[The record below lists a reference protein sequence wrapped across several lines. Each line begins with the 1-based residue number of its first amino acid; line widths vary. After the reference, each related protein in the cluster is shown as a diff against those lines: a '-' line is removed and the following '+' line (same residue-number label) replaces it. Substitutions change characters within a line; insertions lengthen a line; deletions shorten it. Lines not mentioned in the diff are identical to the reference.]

1 MKLVFRDGERW
12 CHSLLL
18 CSMSPFLKKL
28 LQAAL
33 SPGSPVLVFVV
44 RCLFASGNAATEAN
58 IGWCELC
65 DGGGGEGDKK
75 REEKKRKRKYK
86 GLSEG

>member
-1 MKLVFRDGERW
+1 VAQFHDMKLVFRDGERW

-33 SPGSPVLVFVV
+33 SPGSPLPVFVV
-44 RCLFASGNAATEAN
+44 RCRQ
-58 IGWCELC
+58 
-65 DGGGGEGDKK
+65 GGEGDKK
-75 REEKKRKRKYK
+75 GEEKKSKRKYK